1 MCCTKDRSLLWG
13 RGSGAP
19 YVGQQGGLKGTT
31 TAALCIR
38 HTSWLWGRQERIE
51 IERLILT
58 GLVTSHT
65 SSSFSCVLPCPSPSP
80 FCQLLLQPSLGA
92 STDVQLPFAYD
103 KGESIS
109 IHCLGTG
116 YPSHHQI
123 SKSICVRCLPPC
135 QLSNTYWSVMNK
147 GLESCEGK
155 GAVRVKEKQCVS
167 FKLD

>member
-1 MCCTKDRSLLWG
+1 MRSWI
-13 RGSGAP
+13 RGSLRGPTGRPEGDWNSCPLHQAHQLALGEAGA
-19 YVGQQGGLKGTT
+19 GTNRSRR
-31 TAALCIR
+31 AYFNRPGHLP
-38 HTSWLWGRQERIE
+38 HSLQLG
-51 IERLILT
+51 
-58 GLVTSHT
+58 
-65 SSSFSCVLPCPSPSP
+65 CVLPCPSPSP

-103 KGESIS
+103 KGESIGIQCPGS
-109 IHCLGTG
+109 G
-116 YPSHHQI
+116 YPPHHQI

>member
-1 MCCTKDRSLLWG
+1 MRCTKDRSLLWG

-19 YVGQQGGLKGTT
+19 YVGQQGGLKGTG

-65 SSSFSCVLPCPSPSP
+65 ASSLVVCSPALLLPPSK
-80 FCQLLLQPSLGA
+80 LLLQPSLGA

-103 KGESIS
+103 KGESIG
-109 IHCLGTG
+109 IQCLGSG
-116 YPSHHQI
+116 YPPHHQI
-123 SKSICVRCLPPC
+123 SKSICVRCLPLC